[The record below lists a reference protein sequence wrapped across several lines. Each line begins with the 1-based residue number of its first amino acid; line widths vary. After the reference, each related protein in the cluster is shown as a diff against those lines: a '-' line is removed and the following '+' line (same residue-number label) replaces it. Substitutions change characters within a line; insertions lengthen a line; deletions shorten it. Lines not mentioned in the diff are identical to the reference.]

1 MYPIEYVLKNCLK
14 KKTFVSFICKWYTSV
29 YDCNSVQKQQKH
41 GKDKLEQKWH
51 RLVKRSANKR
61 KPLFVQRFHKEYG
74 QFDYGVFK
82 IVFHS
87 ES

>member
-1 MYPIEYVLKNCLK
+1 M
-14 KKTFVSFICKWYTSV
+14 

-82 IVFHS
+82 TVFNS
-87 ES
+87 GF

>member
-1 MYPIEYVLKNCLK
+1 M
-14 KKTFVSFICKWYTSV
+14 

-82 IVFHS
+82 IV
-87 ES
+87 